1 MLLFFSNHYTAI
13 KHEKGWPFCK
23 YVSIYLYV
31 GIVSSC
37 ITMYIEGE
45 EYLNMYASLMSMY
58 HSVSC
63 LESDKKFSDLII
75 FLTNFDDFS
84 NRMKQVAL
92 VVLD

>member
-23 YVSIYLYV
+23 YVCRYCKYLP
-31 GIVSSC
+31 SC

-45 EYLNMYASLMSMY
+45 EYLNMYACLMSMY

-63 LESDKKFSDLII
+63 LESDHI
-75 FLTNFDDFS
+75 FDQF
-84 NRMKQVAL
+84 
-92 VVLD
+92 

>member
-13 KHEKGWPFCK
+13 KHKKGWPFCK
-23 YVSIYLYV
+23 YVC
-31 GIVSSC
+31 IVSIC

-45 EYLNMYASLMSMY
+45 EYLNMYACLMSMY

-63 LESDKKFSDLII
+63 LESDKKFSDRII

>member
-23 YVSIYLYV
+23 YVCI

-37 ITMYIEGE
+37 VITMYIEGE

-63 LESDKKFSDLII
+63 MESNKKFSDLII